1 MKDIVIGQIV
11 APHGVRGDL
20 RIMPLT
26 NNVQLFTAMD
36 YLLLP
41 DGRELHL
48 ESARPHKNVML
59 VSVRE
64 ITSIEEAEA
73 LRGQKVSVR
82 RNDLPEL
89 PEGRYYI
96 GDLLGLLCV
105 DEAGTEI
112 GILKDIL
119 QPGSSDVY
127 VIQPPRG
134 KEILVVD
141 IPENIKKI
149 DLPNRRI
156 VVCLPEWDEDEIR

>member
-1 MKDIVIGQIV
+1 MENIVIGQIV

-26 NNVQLFTAMD
+26 SNVQLFTAMD

-41 DGRELHL
+41 DGRELHI

-59 VSVRE
+59 VSVSE
-64 ITSIEEAEA
+64 ITSVEAAEA

-82 RNDLPEL
+82 RSDLPEL

-96 GDLLGLLCV
+96 GDLLGLPCV

-112 GILKDIL
+112 GVLKDIL

-127 VIQPPRG
+127 VIQPPQG

-141 IPENIKKI
+141 IPENIRKI
-149 DLPNRRI
+149 DLTNHRI
-156 VVCLPEWDEDEIR
+156 VVCLPEWDEDESR